1 MRGTSLFRRLL
12 CSAAVVFALAAAVL
26 PAASA
31 AGQGRI
37 PNGIPDRITA
47 AVSDSNPVAIA
58 NSVHPNTLRA
68 TDLGPLPA
76 DTPLVGMS
84 VRFLPSAAQQA
95 ALDQLLADQQDPASP
110 RYHQWLTPQQYAAQF
125 GLSSA
130 DLAKITAWLTSQG
143 FTVTGVAQGGTF
155 VTFDGTVAQA
165 QTAFSTS
172 IHSLSVNGETHFAN
186 VTNLSVPSAFA
197 SVVGAVTGLHD
208 FRLKPR
214 VHTSIVKPQF
224 TSSQS
229 GNHFLAPG
237 DVYTI
242 YDSQPLISAGTN
254 GSGIGTG
261 VNCHSVPSGTTCGD
275 IAVMGAVD
283 ISTADIAAFRSA
295 SGLSTNLPTT
305 VHAGADPGA
314 PHNCSASTSSNCPS
328 PNLDDLGES
337 DLDLEWSGAM
347 APSASILFVN
357 GDDIFANSLTSAI
370 DQNVAPII
378 TISYGACEAA
388 QGTSVLNSY
397 NQLFKQA
404 NTQGQTILAAAGD
417 SGAADCDPDTGTSA
431 VSGLAVDFPASSP
444 NVTAMGGT
452 QFNGDAA
459 ATGSAPDF
467 AATQYWLGT
476 TGSDVISSARSYIPE
491 SAWNNATYGGFGGGG
506 GGASSFFAKPAW
518 QVETGASGMTTSV
531 APDGARDV
539 PDLALNASA
548 IHDPYLIC
556 TDGSCGNGF
565 RIASGSDA
573 GGLNVAGGTSCDAP
587 VFSGML
593 ALVEQKIGSR
603 IGNANPTLYALGNNA
618 TYYNTTASSVF
629 HDITTGNNAMP
640 CAKGSVECA
649 NGGTIGYSAA
659 TGYDLATGWGSVDA
673 NNLANDWKLVTPLG
687 LGSLGANL
695 SSTALVAS
703 STTSSATNVTAGT
716 TVTLTATVTGYNLN
730 LVPVPNFSINPT
742 SSPTTPTG
750 TVQFYINNVALG
762 SPVALVSGV
771 ASAPYATTCSA
782 PGQQSATA
790 VYSGDTTYQSSVGPG
805 PAVNGSGQSS
815 DGGFINSPLIITVN
829 LIGSTCPYFTVAGPL
844 GSVSVA
850 SGGTIPSVPI
860 TATSVNGFTGTVAFS
875 YSVVSSSQYLPTIG
889 LSPLSVALA
898 ANGTATTTLTLSGIT
913 AALRLP
919 NAPGT
924 VDSATM
930 IAQSSRRT
938 SPWTLAGPGAALA
951 CLLLLVLPRRRRL
964 GGLLL
969 VALSVALALG
979 ATGCGG
985 SSQAGPPSTTTST
998 NPYAGTYVVTVTGTY
1013 TGSPALPP
1021 QSTTVTYVIN

>member
-1 MRGTSLFRRLL
+1 MRQSSLSRLL
-12 CSAAVVFALAAAVL
+12 LSSAALVGLVALGL

-31 AGQGRI
+31 AAQGR
-37 PNGIPDRITA
+37 IPDRITA
-47 AVSDSNPVAIA
+47 VVSDSNPVAIA
-58 NSVHPNTLRA
+58 DSMHPSALHA
-68 TDLGPLPA
+68 TDLGPLPG

-95 ALDQLLADQQDPASP
+95 ALDQLLADLQDPSSP
-110 RYHQWLTPQQYAAQF
+110 RFHQWLTPLQYAAQF

-130 DLAKITAWLTSQG
+130 DIAKVTAWLERQG
-143 FTVTGVAQGGTF
+143 FTVTGVAQGGSF

-208 FRLKPR
+208 FRQKPHLHAS
-214 VHTSIVKPQF
+214 VAQPQF
-224 TSSQS
+224 TSSQT

-237 DVYTI
+237 DVATI
-242 YDSQPLISAGTN
+242 YDTQPLLSASIN
-254 GSGIGTG
+254 GAGIGTG
-261 VNCHSVPSGTTCGD
+261 ANCHSVPTGTTCGD
-275 IAVMGAVD
+275 IAVVGAVD
-283 ISTADIAAFRSA
+283 ISTADVSAFRSA
-295 SGLSTNLPTT
+295 AGLSATNLPTT

-314 PHNCSASTSSNCPS
+314 AHNCTPGGATSCAQ
-328 PNLDDLGES
+328 PNLDDLAEAS
-337 DLDLEWSGAM
+337 LDVEWSGAM

-357 GDDIFANSLTSAI
+357 GDDVFANSLSYAI
-370 DQNVAPII
+370 DQNVAPIV
-378 TISYGACEAA
+378 TVSYGACEAV

-404 NTQGQTILAAAGD
+404 SAQGQTILAAAGD
-417 SGAADCDPDTGTSA
+417 TGAADCDPKTADSA
-431 VSGLAVDFPASSP
+431 IEGLAVDFPASSP
-444 NVTAMGGT
+444 YVTAMGGSM
-452 QFNGDAA
+452 FNGDAA
-459 ATGSAPDF
+459 ATCIGGVCNDSTPSDF
-467 AATQYWLGT
+467 AATTYWAGT
-476 TGSDVISSARSYIPE
+476 PASSDVISSALKYIPE
-491 SAWNNATYGGFGGGG
+491 AAWNETAIVGYLAGGG
-506 GGASSFFAKPAW
+506 GGASSFYAKPAW
-518 QVETGASGMTTSV
+518 QVETGAAGMTTSV
-531 APDGARDV
+531 LPDGARDL
-539 PDLALNASA
+539 PDLALNAA
-548 IHDPYLIC
+548 INHDPYLIC
-556 TDGSCGNGF
+556 YNGSCASGF
-565 RIASGSDA
+565 RMTN
-573 GGLNVAGGTSCDAP
+573 GGLTIAGGTSCDSQ
-587 VFSGML
+587 VFGGML

-640 CAKGSVECA
+640 CTKGSVECA

-703 STTSSATNVTAGT
+703 STTSSPTSVTAGT
-716 TVTLTATVTGYNLN
+716 TVTLTATVSGATIVAANPLN
-730 LVPVPNFSINPT
+730 TTPGP
-742 SSPTTPTG
+742 TPTG

-782 PGQQSATA
+782 LGQQSATA
-790 VYSGDTTYQSSVGPG
+790 VYSGDTTYQGSVGPG
-805 PAVNGSGQSS
+805 PTVNGSGQSS
-815 DGGFINSPLIITVN
+815 DGGFINSPLIVTVN

-850 SGGTIPSVPI
+850 SGGTIPPVPI

-875 YSVVSSSQYLPTIG
+875 YSVASTSGYLPTIG

-898 ANGTATTTLTLSGIT
+898 ANGTATTSLTLSGIT
-913 AALRLP
+913 ASLRLP

-938 SPWTLAGPGAALA
+938 SPWPLAGPGAALA
-951 CLLLLVLPRRRRL
+951 CLLLLVLPHRRRL

-985 SSQAGPPSTTTST
+985 SSQSSPPAANT
-998 NPYAGTYVVTVTGTY
+998 NPYAGEYQVTITGTFSG
-1013 TGSPALPP
+1013 TPSIPP
-1021 QSTTVTYVIN
+1021 QTTTVIYLIN